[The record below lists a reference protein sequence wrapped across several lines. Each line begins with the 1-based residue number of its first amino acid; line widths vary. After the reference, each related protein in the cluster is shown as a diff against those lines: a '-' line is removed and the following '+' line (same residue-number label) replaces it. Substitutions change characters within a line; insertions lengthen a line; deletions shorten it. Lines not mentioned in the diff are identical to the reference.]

1 LPKPTINNYTQSYKR
16 KSIIL
21 SLLKARTFI
30 LPIAKPL
37 ATNPLLN
44 AFIKAKRRLINTS
57 CNKVI
62 PNKTTSS
69 DRKISITKADVHTSS
84 ISRPDNQN
92 ANECKTKYQ
101 IFLDNLF
108 NKKKSNQ
115 PITSANI
122 FGKVRVE

>member
-1 LPKPTINNYTQSYKR
+1 MPKPTINKYTQSYKR
-16 KSIIL
+16 KSTIL
-21 SLLKARTFI
+21 LFLKSRIFI
-30 LPIAKPL
+30 LPIAKLL
-37 ATNPLLN
+37 AINPLLN
-44 AFIKAKRRLINTS
+44 AFVKAKRCLINTS

-69 DRKISITKADVHTSS
+69 DRKISIAKADVHTSNF
-84 ISRPDNQN
+84 SRPASQN

-101 IFLDNLF
+101 IFLHNLF
-108 NKKKSNQ
+108 KKENKNK